1 MPETGAASPA
11 MSGNALAT
19 AALRRSLLNSLREL
33 ALIPVI
39 VVVFIYGAV
48 FAPGF
53 LTVDNLTNVAQY
65 AAPLGM
71 VVVAEALT
79 LLIGKMDISLQAIYG
94 LAPLVGGWL
103 IVPVINQGLGSNLP
117 PVVGILVCLVIGL
130 VVGAINGVLVI
141 KWGFNAFIF
150 TLAMNILLH
159 GIQTG
164 LTNGKTVY
172 HMPDQFLYL
181 GGGTLLGL
189 PVAIWV
195 TSFTFLLVGIF
206 LRYHRVGRAIFA
218 IGGNLE
224 AARAAGIKVDS
235 IRIGVFVAAGLLAAV
250 AGLMTAGQT
259 VSITTDQG
267 QGYIFDVFAAAV
279 IGGISLD
286 GGRGRM
292 LGALTGVVLLKLF
305 VNVLILMQVPSFW
318 TDAVDG
324 AIILI
329 ALGIAR
335 VIGTRR

>member
-1 MPETGAASPA
+1 MEHAAFASPLSDEELKELGRLVVNCGVVEFVIGMHVSSLFRISDNKA
-11 MSGNALAT
+11 RIALIHPLAT
-19 AALRRSLLNSLREL
+19 KRKIDIIKAGLDTIPAAQTRALVAEGCGLADSTLRER
-33 ALIPVI
+33 
-39 VVVFIYGAV
+39 
-48 FAPGF
+48 
-53 LTVDNLTNVAQY
+53 
-65 AAPLGM
+65 
-71 VVVAEALT
+71 
-79 LLIGKMDISLQAIYG
+79 
-94 LAPLVGGWL
+94 
-103 IVPVINQGLGSNLP
+103 
-117 PVVGILVCLVIGL
+117 
-130 VVGAINGVLVI
+130 
-141 KWGFNAFIF
+141 
-150 TLAMNILLH
+150 NILLH

>member
-1 MPETGAASPA
+1 MPETASAAISP
-11 MSGNALAT
+11 NT
-19 AALRRSLLNSLREL
+19 AALAAMRRAVLNSLREL

-39 VVVFIYGAV
+39 VIVFIYGAV

-53 LTVDNLTNVAQY
+53 LTGDNLTNVAQY

-94 LAPLVGGWL
+94 IAPLIGGWL
-103 IVPVINQGLGSNLP
+103 IVPQVDQGLGSNLP
-117 PVVGILVCLVIGL
+117 PIVGILICILIGLAVGAVNGILVIR
-130 VVGAINGVLVI
+130 
-141 KWGFNAFIF
+141 WGFNAFIF

-164 LTNGKTVY
+164 VTNGRTVY
-172 HMPDQFLYL
+172 HMPDQFLWL

-195 TSFTFLLVGIF
+195 TSLTFLVAGVF

-224 AARAAGIKVDS
+224 AARAAGIKVDK
-235 IRIGVFVAAGLLAAV
+235 IRIGVFIAAGALSAI

-305 VNVLILMQVPSFW
+305 INVLVLLQVPSFW
-318 TDAVDG
+318 QDAVDG
-324 AIILI
+324 AVILI

-335 VIGTRR
+335 VIGTGKS